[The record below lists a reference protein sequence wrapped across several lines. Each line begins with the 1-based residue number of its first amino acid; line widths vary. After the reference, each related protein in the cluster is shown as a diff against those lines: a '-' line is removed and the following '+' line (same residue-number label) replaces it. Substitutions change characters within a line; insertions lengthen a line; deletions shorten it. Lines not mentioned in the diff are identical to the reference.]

1 MEQRTLGKTGLKVSA
16 LSFGTSSLG
25 SAFRPI
31 DEADGLRAVRVS
43 LDGGINCLDSSAFY
57 GLTKAETLLGKALRG
72 VQRDSYVLITKC
84 GRYGFEPKD
93 FDFSARRVTASVDE
107 SLQRLGVDYVDV
119 IMAHDIEFG
128 DARQIIA
135 ETIPALRKV
144 QKSGKARHVGVSGLP
159 LKLFKRVA
167 EAVDL
172 DVIMSY
178 CHYGLNDNSLA
189 DFIPFFKSKGIGVM
203 SASPLAMRLL
213 SHSETPDWHPAPP
226 EVRQICALAVEYCRK
241 RGENIERLAL
251 QYALANRDIATIT
264 VGSADPENMR
274 RNITWA
280 GEPMDRQLLMEVQEI
295 LEPIH
300 NVTWPCGRPENNV

>member
-1 MEQRTLGKTGLKVSA
+1 MEQRLLGKTGLKVSA

-25 SAFRPI
+25 SAFRQI
-31 DEADGLRAVRVS
+31 DEAEGLRAVRVS

-57 GLTKAETLLGKALRG
+57 GLTKAESMLGKALKG
-72 VQRDSYVLITKC
+72 VKRDSYVLITKC
-84 GRYGFEPKD
+84 GRYGSEPKD
-93 FDFSARRVTASVDE
+93 FDFSAQRVTKSVDE
-107 SLQRLGVDYVDV
+107 SLQRLGVEYVDA
-119 IMAHDIEFG
+119 ILAHDIEFG
-128 DARQIIA
+128 DAKQIIE

-144 QKSGKARHVGVSGLP
+144 QKTGKARHVGISGLP

-167 EAVDL
+167 EAVELDL
-172 DVIMSY
+172 ILSY

-189 DFIPFFKSKGIGVM
+189 DYIPFLKSKKIGVI

-213 SHSETPDWHPAPP
+213 SHAATPEWHPAPP
-226 EVRQICALAVEYCRK
+226 EVQKLCAAAVEYCRK

-251 QYALANRDIATIT
+251 QYALSNRDIASIT

-280 GEPMDRQLLMEVQEI
+280 SEPIDKLLLLEVLEI

-300 NVTWPCGRPENNV
+300 NITWPCGRPENNV

>member
-1 MEQRTLGKTGLKVSA
+1 MEHRILGKTGLKVSS

-25 SAFRPI
+25 SAFRQI
-31 DEADGLRAVRVS
+31 DEDEGIRAVRVS

-57 GLTKAETLLGKALRG
+57 GLTKAETMLGKALQG
-72 VQRDSYVLITKC
+72 VKRDSYVLITKC

-93 FDFSARRVTASVDE
+93 FDFSAKRVTASVDE
-107 SLQRLGVDYVDV
+107 SLSRLRVDYVDV

-128 DARQIIA
+128 DAKQIIE

-144 QKSGKARHVGVSGLP
+144 QKSGKARHVGISGLP
-159 LKLFKRVA
+159 LKLFKRIA

-172 DVIMSY
+172 DVILSY
-178 CHYGLNDNSLA
+178 CHYGLNDNSLK
-189 DFIPFFKSKGIGVM
+189 DFIPFFKSKKIGVI

-213 SHSETPDWHPAPP
+213 SDSATPDWHPAPP
-226 EVRQICALAVEYCRK
+226 EVQKVCAAAVEYCRK

-274 RNITWA
+274 RNIAWA
-280 GEPMDRQLLMEVQEI
+280 NEPMDRLLLLEVQEI

-300 NVTWPCGRPENNV
+300 NVSWPCGRPENNL